1 MGVEYYAGISDEK
14 EEYFYSKLTNLFMK
28 KQVMRLFNNNNIT
41 NKKREKSKPTLR
53 KLLSSKFSLQI
64 SCFHAEEL
72 SRKMIEEFEIDFL
85 IMKKIIKSEV
95 DFQEKIF
102 LEKLKKRQR
111 QSYKLFMKNKNKET
125 KENEEKTSILSKNL
139 TKYNFEQMI
148 DEFFN
153 AFFLKFYFKI
163 NLKFIEFSNTLS
175 KDIYKR
181 KIINYKKYESEIQK
195 LDILKSTDS
204 GIKFIN

>member
-139 TKYNFEQMI
+139 TKNNFEQMI